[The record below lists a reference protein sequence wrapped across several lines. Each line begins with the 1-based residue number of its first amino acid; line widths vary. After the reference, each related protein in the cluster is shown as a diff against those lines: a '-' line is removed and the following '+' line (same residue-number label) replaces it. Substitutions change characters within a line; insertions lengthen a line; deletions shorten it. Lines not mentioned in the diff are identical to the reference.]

1 MHQDKVL
8 IIKLGGIG
16 DVIMALPIL
25 QSIKLKK
32 KFKLFGF
39 VEERFIL
46 Y

>member
-8 IIKLGGIG
+8 LIKLGGIG

-39 VEERFIL
+39 VAKQSIL
-46 Y
+46 C